1 MFGGAPLPAHPPSPR
16 LGQSRT
22 ELVCSAHRRSPR
34 LGDRTHQ
41 EGVDGER
48 TRTPFVHLRVAVDPK
63 NAVFDRV
70 PNAMTELSSLRD
82 RNDLDRGRDRN
93 ACREAVQQVPYR
105 AGATGPSPCVV
116 DVFHAA
122 IVASRRWTE
131 QTEEARSWPGIHPN
145 LSLGGSVTRSPDL
158 QVTPSPSAFVTW
170 RCLGPA
176 RSASPLRLLLRD
188 LAWEREFDSDSSGR
202 AGSVLGGHR
211 YRDRKVI

>member
-1 MFGGAPLPAHPPSPR
+1 
-16 LGQSRT
+16 
-22 ELVCSAHRRSPR
+22 
-34 LGDRTHQ
+34 
-41 EGVDGER
+41 
-48 TRTPFVHLRVAVDPK
+48 VAVDPK
-63 NAVFDRV
+63 NAMFDSV
-70 PNAMTELSSLRD
+70 PNAMTELSSLLD

-93 ACREAVQQVPYR
+93 ACRQALQQLPYP

-131 QTEEARSWPGIHPN
+131 QTEEAPSWPGIHPN

-158 QVTPSPSAFVTW
+158 RVTPSPSAFVTW